1 MPDVS
6 LRQVRSAIGSDRK
19 QLATLRTLKLGKIGR
34 ESTLEDT
41 PQMRGA
47 LAKVEHLVA
56 MVGPEGADG
65 EAGKTGGS
73 DS

>member
-1 MPDVS
+1 MAEVS
-6 LRQVRSAIGSDRK
+6 LKQVRSAIGSNDK
-19 QLATLRTLKLGKIGR
+19 QLATLHTLKLGKIGR

-47 LAKVEHLVA
+47 LAKVEHLV
-56 MVGPEGADG
+56 EI
-65 EAGKTGGS
+65 K